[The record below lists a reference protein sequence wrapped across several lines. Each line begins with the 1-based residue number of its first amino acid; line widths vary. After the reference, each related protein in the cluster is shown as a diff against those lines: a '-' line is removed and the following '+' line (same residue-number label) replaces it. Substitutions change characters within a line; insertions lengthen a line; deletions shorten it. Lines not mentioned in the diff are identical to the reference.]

1 MLCEP
6 LRLYNTMDVI
16 DLTEETTDFDN
27 RNQKNVEVGDSQNR
41 NNQEFGHSNN
51 NNNNNN
57 HSPLKYDVVEVYVI
71 LNAYDDISNY

>member
-6 LRLYNTMDVI
+6 LCLYNTMDVI

-27 RNQKNVEVGDSQNR
+27 KKQKNVEVGDSQSR
-41 NNQEFGHSNN
+41 NNEELNYNNDNSNQSSLN
-51 NNNNNN
+51 
-57 HSPLKYDVVEVYVI
+57 YDVVEVYVI